1 MRTLTVALLSVFAA
15 ATAAAQTMA
24 FPPDNFGRA
33 NKTYN
38 ESSASQ
44 AREEVIVG
52 TNDFEEIW
60 ELNSD
65 DKFRLLGRSV
75 GLLDLLIEDADGERL
90 NSTCTATRID
100 ADKIL
105 TNYHCVPGRQFKVID
120 ARVRFGFL
128 HRISAL
134 GEAFRVSTSPL
145 EASSN
150 LDYAIL
156 TLEERPSLDKYPPIN
171 TTVRN
176 PENRESLFLIHHPA
190 GMPQQLTRF
199 QCQALDPAINADGKL
214 NHVCDTLGGSS
225 GSAIFALNDNALTGL
240 HHSGLDDGGTQL
252 NFGTPSASL
261 STDSSTIGTLVA
273 NRPVPPAGVRA
284 VVNTAV
290 RPQGG
295 SFVGVCENERDVCRE
310 IIREDY
316 RDCRALAE
324 GSGCARSCIAA
335 RTEAFQTCSDSHS
348 SCLQD
353 GKFVVADFILPA
365 CVGEADRPVAATE
378 SSSTSPTV
386 EFGTIKIHHNVPIA
400 TPAGPYPGIGILLE
414 GGELQGVQGRQI
426 AIGARFL
433 NPDGTPLKAN
443 VAETM
448 YRDLEGDVVTGFG
461 FVGVDDTVSLNNA
474 TLYIPYAALNFAPTN
489 YAITQNVL
497 VQVEVMIDGQVTG
510 TAPREAFSF
519 PW

>member
-1 MRTLTVALLSVFAA
+1 MRTWILALLSVFAVA
-15 ATAAAQTMA
+15 SASAQTIA
-24 FPPDNFGRA
+24 FPPENFGRA
-33 NKTYN
+33 NKTYT

-44 AREEVIVG
+44 AKEEVIVG

-60 ELNSD
+60 DLND
-65 DKFRLLGRSV
+65 RDKFRLLGRSV
-75 GLLDLLIEDADGERL
+75 GLLDLLVEEYDGTRKNL
-90 NSTCTATRID
+90 SCTATRI
-100 ADKIL
+100 AVDKIL
-105 TNYHCVPGRQFKVID
+105 TNFHCVPGRAFKVID
-120 ARVRFGFL
+120 VEVRFGFL
-128 HRISAL
+128 HRVRATGTSFGVDPLPI
-134 GEAFRVSTSPL
+134 EAN
-145 EASSN
+145 AQ

-156 TLEERPSLDKYPPIN
+156 TLNEQPPLDEHPPIN
-171 TTVRN
+171 INVRDA
-176 PENRESLFLIHHPA
+176 EDRESLFLIHHPA
-190 GMPQQLTRF
+190 GLPQRLTRY
-199 QCQALDPAINADGKL
+199 QCQALEPAINGDGLL
-214 NHVCDTLGGSS
+214 NHVCDTRGGSS

-240 HHSGLDDGGTQL
+240 HHSGLDDGDLQM
-252 NFGTPSASL
+252 NFGTPSSKLFTA
-261 STDSSTIGTLVA
+261 SSTIGTLVA

-310 IIREDY
+310 IVREDY
-316 RDCRALAE
+316 QDCRTMAE
-324 GSGCARSCIAA
+324 GSGCLRSCIAA
-335 RTEAFQTCSDSHS
+335 RNDAFQTCSDSHS

-365 CVGEADRPVAATE
+365 CVGDAQRPVATTE

-414 GGELQGVQGRQI
+414 GGELEGVQGRQI

-443 VAETM
+443 AAETM
-448 YRDLEGDVVTGFG
+448 YRDLEGNVVTGFG
-461 FVGVDDTVSLNNA
+461 FVGVDNTVSLNNA

-489 YAITQNVL
+489 YAVTQSVL
-497 VQVEVMIDGQVTG
+497 LQVEVMIDGQVVG
-510 TAPREAFSF
+510 TARREAFSF